1 MRGPGPGVC
10 LVNIPS
16 LPLGSLPLLTK
27 QFWSNLFSF
36 CSWDFVR
43 GQIPGWGRINK
54 IAWLM
59 IGESAW
65 NAIYHRISVKETL
78 SPPGLFTGRLL
89 KQEGGSR
96 LCRWLP
102 GIIFLCLLLRNR
114 GACYE
119 LKILCLSL
127 LYM

>member
-1 MRGPGPGVC
+1 MGLGLASVWQTS
-10 LVNIPS
+10 PS

-59 IGESAW
+59 VGESAW
-65 NAIYHRISVKETL
+65 NAICCRFSVKQIL
-78 SPPGLFTGRLL
+78 SPPWTVYREVVKTGRRFQAL
-89 KQEGGSR
+89 QDG
-96 LCRWLP
+96 
-102 GIIFLCLLLRNR
+102 CLALFFCTLF
-114 GACYE
+114 
-119 LKILCLSL
+119 
-127 LYM
+127 